1 MPPIKQGAPM
11 MCIGRVENAQ
21 YHSIVVYME
30 ARSPMDVI
38 GNTLEFFF
46 LVSLFVGLRW
56 NFGVSIG
63 SQS

>member
-1 MPPIKQGAPM
+1 M